1 MLSCLSLLLAVTTL
15 AQDSV
20 APKSPARRP
29 RRTPIVTVA
38 PMTIEPMTTIVPMST
53 IVPMMLDAIPVIEG
67 MPGLEA
73 IPTIPPMTMVIPDLQ
88 AATAALTLAAP
99 TIAMAAPTIEMAL
112 TAITPLALG
121 ADFSDDESWD
131 EIDLQ
136 EPGDS
141 LYRAG
146 RTALNNNRYEEAA

>member
-29 RRTPIVTVA
+29 RRTRIVTVA

-67 MPGLEA
+67 MPALEA

-88 AATAALTLAAP
+88 AATAALT
-99 TIAMAAPTIEMAL
+99 MAAPTIEMAL
-112 TAITPLALG
+112 TAIAPLAVWGG

-131 EIDLQ
+131 EIDMQ
-136 EPGDS
+136 EPGD
-141 LYRAG
+141 
-146 RTALNNNRYEEAA
+146 